1 MLRLHQRVDQ
11 IPYSFCFC
19 GMELSI
25 ACRELWVFLRIYF
38 TFLADLKKN
47 IFQKNNWLMKG
58 SIHKKCQHFKED
70 DCTLSVHLFLFLQF
84 ISFGIQLIPTQVLRK
99 EKAFKHLFRLM
110 IESNNQSCGHLFRL
124 KATLHMFKI
133 SVSTAASGIKL
144 SYRSEKLGY
153 SINVVSSIY

>member
-1 MLRLHQRVDQ
+1 
-11 IPYSFCFC
+11 
-19 GMELSI
+19 
-25 ACRELWVFLRIYF
+25 
-38 TFLADLKKN
+38 
-47 IFQKNNWLMKG
+47 MKG

-110 IESNNQSCGHLFRL
+110 TESNNQSCGHLFRL

-133 SVSTAASGIKL
+133 SVSTAAGGIKL

-153 SINVVSSIY
+153 SINVVSSYLLNSTIGVPRWFILGPILFLIYINDLPFCSTLLAMTPPFWPQGTTSKN